1 MAYSAIHYRAF
12 NYDHSLYPEVSNVPY
27 EQSVAEAQQT
37 GTGEQTDAGERTNIP
52 ESAVDGEQTEE

>member
-27 EQSVAEAQQT
+27 EQSVAQAD
-37 GTGEQTDAGERTNIP
+37 TGE
-52 ESAVDGEQTEE
+52 STEE